1 MLTKVGCGLATALFA
16 MCFVAQ
22 DCPNGL
28 CPLPQAQVGH
38 RRVLVGRVVQ
48 RGTVAAPVAAG
59 CGGYSEVVVQSSSD
73 CGGGYSYSAG
83 HRRWFPGKYAMRGA
97 VRVARVPV
105 RAARFAVRG
114 TARVAV
120 GTGRVLFGR
129 RRGCGG

>member
-1 MLTKVGCGLATALFA
+1 MVTKVGCGLATALFA

-22 DCPNGL
+22 DCPN
-28 CPLPQAQVGH
+28 CPGGVCPVPQG

-48 RGTVAAPVAAG
+48 RGTVAAPMAVG
-59 CGGYSEVVVQSSSD
+59 CGGYAAVSSD
-73 CGGGYSYSAG
+73 CGGGYSVG
-83 HRRWFPGKYAMRGA
+83 HRRWFPGKFAARGA